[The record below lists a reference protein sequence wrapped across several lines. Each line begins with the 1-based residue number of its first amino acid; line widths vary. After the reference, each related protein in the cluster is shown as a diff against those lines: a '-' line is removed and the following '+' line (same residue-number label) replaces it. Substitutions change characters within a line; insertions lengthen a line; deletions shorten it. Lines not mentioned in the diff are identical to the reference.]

1 LDLTSSENEYAS
13 ETAESPSELTSIHF
27 GEVQVTLAISGGI
40 ETMNFIEPHFEELD
54 RRSNRLA
61 RVLRGMGVNSGTVVA
76 IVVCDDTE
84 KLVALAAVRKIGADV
99 AEISCGESPREFE
112 RHYRTS
118 GATLTLACAEGS
130 QLWLNSDVGGLILG
144 DGEGVRWWKLAEL
157 RESCESLLDA
167 END

>member
-1 LDLTSSENEYAS
+1 MNFNEVEPEMVSAVDS
-13 ETAESPSELTSIHF
+13 DVRAF
-27 GEVQVTLAISGGI
+27 I
-40 ETMNFIEPHFEELD
+40 ETHFEELD